1 MITLFLACETTGA
14 WQWRLPD
21 NDPAQPHVVRV
32 AAIARTDNGL
42 GFDEFCTL
50 IQPEADWHFEDGA
63 VNAHGITAAVAADRG
78 HPADAARDR
87 LSRLLLRAKI
97 VVGFGLDFQLR
108 TLGRLFDGAPPAS
121 TPGHG
126 LFCCMKNA
134 RDVVKK
140 PRMQPGGG
148 YAIPTFAETYRHI
161 AAADLPTSDDPIE
174 AGLLKVRA
182 VRAIYDGLTRG
193 KR

>member
-1 MITLFLACETTGA
+1 MITLFIACETTGA

-32 AAIARTDNGL
+32 AAILEDTDGTVRTERCRL
-42 GFDEFCTL
+42 V
-50 IQPEADWHFEDGA
+50 QPRADWVFEEGA
-63 VNAHGITAAVAADRG
+63 VKAHGIDAETALDAGFPREQVAAELG
-78 HPADAARDR
+78 EMIWPA
-87 LSRLLLRAKI
+87 SRM
-97 VVGFGLDFQLR
+97 VGFGADFQARVTRRMLADFTAV
-108 TLGRLFDGAPPAS
+108 TL
-121 TPGHG
+121 TPSM
-126 LFCCMKNA
+126 FCCM
-134 RDVVKK
+134 RESREMVKK

-182 VRAIYDGLTRG
+182 VRAIYDGLTGGRA
-193 KR
+193 

>member
-1 MITLFLACETTGA
+1 MDMITLFIACETTGA

-32 AAIARTDNGL
+32 VAIARTDNGT
-42 GFDEFCTL
+42 GIDEFCTL
-50 IQPEADWHFEDGA
+50 IRPEADWHFEDGA

-78 HPADAARDR
+78 QPAEAVRDR
-87 LSRLLLRAKI
+87 LGRLLLMANI

-108 TLGRLFDGAPPAS
+108 TLRRLFDDAPAPIPA
-121 TPGHG
+121 GQ
-126 LFCCMKNA
+126 FCCMKVA

-161 AAADLPTSDDPIE
+161 AGAELPTSDDPID
-174 AGLLKVRA
+174 AGLLKVSA
-182 VRAIYDGLTRG
+182 VRTIYDGLMRG
-193 KR
+193 KS